1 MENRGMRLDR
11 GCMTALWM
19 RTFAIHE
26 GSQMQAQARMS
37 NVIKNRA

>member
-1 MENRGMRLDR
+1 MRLDR

-26 GSQMQAQARMS
+26 GSQMQARMS
-37 NVIKNRA
+37 NVIKDRA